1 MNISWNGFSSFEIIT
16 KTASGDVRIVT
27 DPYQNSTGLRFP
39 RTLEAEMLLVSH
51 DEEDANNLEAV
62 TGVPY
67 VINLPGE
74 FEVRSVFV
82 FGVSAPL
89 KREGK
94 AISLPHLVFR
104 IEAEG
109 MRLAHL
115 GALDRQLSDEE
126 LQKLEN
132 IDILMI
138 PVGGGRVMDPHVA
151 AEVISQIEPRVVI
164 PMTHAIAGIKE
175 TLGTVDAFC
184 KTFGTCRRQDM
195 NKYKV
200 TRKDLPED
208 DMMIVSLTR

>member
-1 MNISWNGFSSFEIIT
+1 MQISWNGFSSFEITT
-16 KTASGDVRIVT
+16 KTAGGDVRIVT

-39 RTLEAEMLLVSH
+39 RTLEAEVLLISH
-51 DEEDANNLEAV
+51 DGEDANNLEAV
-62 TGVPY
+62 TGAPY

-82 FGVSAPL
+82 FGISAPPNNL
-89 KREGK
+89 
-94 AISLPHLVFR
+94 IFR

-115 GALDRQLSDEE
+115 GALNRELTDEE

-138 PVGGGRVMDPHVA
+138 PVGGGLVMDPKTA

-164 PMTHAIAGIKE
+164 PMTHAVAGAKE
-175 TLGTVDAFC
+175 TLGSVDAFC
-184 KTFGTCRRQDM
+184 KAFGTCRREDM

-208 DMMIVSLTR
+208 DMVIVSLTR

>member
-1 MNISWNGFSSFEIIT
+1 MQISWNGFSSFEITT
-16 KTASGDVRIVT
+16 KTAGGDVRIVT

-39 RTLEAEMLLVSH
+39 RTLEAEVLLISH
-51 DEEDANNLEAV
+51 DDEDANNLEAV
-62 TGVPY
+62 TGTPY

-82 FGVSAPL
+82 FGISAPPNNL
-89 KREGK
+89 
-94 AISLPHLVFR
+94 IFR

-115 GALDRQLSDEE
+115 GALNRELTDEE

-132 IDILMI
+132 VDILMI
-138 PVGGGRVMDPHVA
+138 PVGGGRVMDPKTA

-164 PMTHAIAGIKE
+164 PMTHAVPGAKE
-175 TLGTVDAFC
+175 TLGSVDAFC
-184 KTFGTCRRQDM
+184 KAFGTCRREDM

-208 DMMIVSLTR
+208 DMVIVSLTR

>member
-1 MNISWNGFSSFEIIT
+1 MAG
-16 KTASGDVRIVT
+16 GDVRIVT

-39 RTLEAEMLLVSH
+39 RTLEAEVLLVSH

-62 TGVPY
+62 TGNPY

-74 FEVRSVFV
+74 FEVKGVFV

-89 KREGK
+89 KREVKGTGVPN
-94 AISLPHLVFR
+94 LLFR

-115 GALDRQLSDEE
+115 GALDRGLTDDE
-126 LQKLEN
+126 LQKLES

-138 PVGGGRVMDPHVA
+138 PVGGGRVMDPKMA
-151 AEVISQIEPRVVI
+151 AEVISQIEPRAVI
-164 PMTHAIAGIKE
+164 PMTHAVAGAKE
-175 TLGTVDAFC
+175 PLGTVDAFC
-184 KTFGTCRRQDM
+184 KAFGTCRREDM
-195 NKYKV
+195 NKYKI

-208 DMMIVSLTR
+208 DMVIISLTR

>member
-1 MNISWNGFSSFEIIT
+1 MQITWNGFSSFEITT
-16 KTASGDVRIVT
+16 KTAGADVCLVT
-27 DPYQNSTGLRFP
+27 DPFQNSTGLRFP
-39 RTLEAEMLLVSH
+39 RTLEAEVLLVSH

-62 TGVPY
+62 TGNPY
-67 VINLPGE
+67 LINLPGE

-82 FGVSAPL
+82 FCVATPL
-89 KREGK
+89 KRVEKGK
-94 AISLPHLVFR
+94 PISNLIFR

-115 GALDRQLSDEE
+115 GALDRELTDEE

-138 PVGGGRVMDPHVA
+138 PVGGGRVMDPKVA
-151 AEVISQIEPRVVI
+151 AQVISQIEPRVVI
-164 PMTHAIAGIKE
+164 PMTHAALGAKE

-184 KTFGTCRRQDM
+184 KAFGTCRREDM

-208 DMMIVSLTR
+208 DMVIISLTR

>member
-1 MNISWNGFSSFEIIT
+1 MQISWNGFSSFEITT
-16 KTASGDVRIVT
+16 KTAGADVRLVT

-39 RTLEAEMLLVSH
+39 RTLEAEVLLVSH

-62 TGVPY
+62 TGNPY
-67 VINLPGE
+67 LINLPGE

-82 FGVSAPL
+82 FGVAAPL
-89 KREGK
+89 KREEKGRPVPNL
-94 AISLPHLVFR
+94 IFR
-104 IEAEG
+104 IETEG

-115 GALDRQLSDEE
+115 GALDRALTDEE

-138 PVGGGRVMDPHVA
+138 PVGGGRVMDPKVA

-164 PMTHAIAGIKE
+164 PMTHAVAGAKE
-175 TLGTVDAFC
+175 ELGTVDAFC
-184 KTFGTCRRQDM
+184 KAFGTCRREDM

-208 DMMIVSLTR
+208 DMVIISLTR

>member
-1 MNISWNGFSSFEIIT
+1 MQISWNGFSSFEITT
-16 KTASGDVRIVT
+16 KTAGGDVRIVT

-39 RTLEAEMLLVSH
+39 RTLEAEVLLISH
-51 DEEDANNLEAV
+51 NEEDANNLEAV
-62 TGVPY
+62 IGAPY

-82 FGVSAPL
+82 FGISAPPNNL
-89 KREGK
+89 
-94 AISLPHLVFR
+94 IFR

-115 GALDRQLSDEE
+115 GALNRELTDEE

-138 PVGGGRVMDPHVA
+138 PVGGGRVMDPKTA

-164 PMTHAIAGIKE
+164 PMTHAVAGAKE
-175 TLGTVDAFC
+175 TLGSVDAFC
-184 KTFGTCRRQDM
+184 KAFGTCRREDM

-208 DMMIVSLTR
+208 DMVIVSLTR

>member
-1 MNISWNGFSSFEIIT
+1 MQIAWNGFSSFEIT
-16 KTASGDVRIVT
+16 VKAAAGDVRIVT
-27 DPYQNSTGLRFP
+27 DPYQNTTGLRFP
-39 RTLEAEMLLVSH
+39 RTLEAEVLLQSH
-51 DEEDANNLEAV
+51 NEEDANNREAV
-62 TGVPY
+62 VGTPY
-67 VINLPGE
+67 VIDLPGE
-74 FEVRSVFV
+74 FEVGGVFV

-89 KREGK
+89 KREEKGRCMDN
-94 AISLPHLVFR
+94 LVFR

-115 GALDRQLSDEE
+115 GALDRELTDEE

-138 PVGGGRVMDPHVA
+138 PVGGGRVMDPKVA

-164 PMTHAIAGIKE
+164 PMTHAVEGAKE
-175 TLGTVDAFC
+175 SLGSVDAFC
-184 KTFGTCRRQDM
+184 KAFGTCRREDM

-208 DMMIVSLTR
+208 DMVIISLTR

>member
-1 MNISWNGFSSFEIIT
+1 MQISWNGFSSFEITT
-16 KTASGDVRIVT
+16 KTAGADVRLVT

-39 RTLEAEMLLVSH
+39 RTLEAEVLLVSH

-62 TGVPY
+62 TGNPY
-67 VINLPGE
+67 LINLPGE

-82 FGVSAPL
+82 FGVAVPL
-89 KREGK
+89 KREEKGK
-94 AISLPHLVFR
+94 PISNLIFR
-104 IEAEG
+104 IETEG

-115 GALDRQLSDEE
+115 GALDRELTDEE

-138 PVGGGRVMDPHVA
+138 PVGGWRVMDPKVA
-151 AEVISQIEPRVVI
+151 AQVISQIEPRIVI
-164 PMTHAIAGIKE
+164 PMTHALVGVKE

-184 KTFGTCRRQDM
+184 KAFGTCRREDM

-208 DMMIVSLTR
+208 DMVIISLTR

>member
-1 MNISWNGFSSFEIIT
+1 MVSSSNHRTMQISWNGFSSFEITT
-16 KTASGDVRIVT
+16 KTAGGDVRIVT

-39 RTLEAEMLLVSH
+39 RTLEAEVLLVSH
-51 DEEDANNLEAV
+51 DEEDANNQGAV
-62 TGVPY
+62 TGNPY
-67 VINLPGE
+67 LINLPGE

-82 FGVSAPL
+82 FGISAPPNNL
-89 KREGK
+89 
-94 AISLPHLVFR
+94 IFR

-115 GALDRQLSDEE
+115 GALNRELTDEE

-138 PVGGGRVMDPHVA
+138 PVGGGRVLDPKVA

-164 PMTHAIAGIKE
+164 PMTHAVAGAKE
-175 TLGTVDAFC
+175 TLGTIDAFC
-184 KTFGTCRRQDM
+184 KAFGTCRREDM

-208 DMMIVSLTR
+208 DMVIISLTR